1 MLWFLALPAQAED
14 VFEEGDTPAYNM
26 QNFRPAVGRQD
37 MLWVNETRI
46 ERSNLLS
53 IRNLFHYSKDPFS
66 YRNYRGERIRILSD
80 IVQTDV
86 LASYSMGRF
95 QLGLGVP
102 VYLRARNNRGQGET
116 GLGDIWLDG
125 KVRVLDRD
133 DSTVGLAFSIRSTLP
148 TSMMSAPLGTE
159 GMALEAELAV
169 DKNIG
174 SNVFA
179 CNLGH
184 RQLPSTTLEELS
196 LGSQLFARMG
206 MAYHIEENFGLS
218 TELSASWSYQ
228 GFTQSASSP
237 FEALLGSWK
246 RFSKDDS
253 WLLRAGFGLG
263 LNEAVSTAAV
273 RGLIGV
279 SYEPGSFKDTDE
291 DKIRDEDDACPVEA
305 EDFDGV
311 LDEDGC
317 PEPTQIFFT
326 AVDQFGAGIAE
337 FSWTFDGTEGTQSE
351 QAAVYGGL
359 HPITVSA
366 IGHKDL
372 VVDLE
377 IPDVER
383 FDVQLPMEV
392 LLSDLRVVAQS
403 SSKDE
408 LLSAIWTATGKGM
421 PNNIPGSRTAQVRV
435 GDNEIIVR
443 APGFR
448 RKTVHVHVLAEQS
461 NESIVQLERAKASL
475 RDGQIIIEE
484 KVFFGQDSDEILES
498 SNEIL
503 VEVAEFLQDNP
514 KIIRI
519 RIEGHTDALGEAE
532 YNVEL
537 SQKRAQAVRLFLQE
551 HGVDL
556 ARMQAIG
563 LGEVRPIGSNRNA
576 EGRAENRRVEFHV
589 EEIQSNE
596 VELESPAE

>member
-1 MLWFLALPAQAED
+1 
-14 VFEEGDTPAYNM
+14 M